1 MKIQDID
8 DLITKLNNEYYELN
22 DEYFTP
28 YFLSSSAGI
37 RRIFF
42 LGEQIWTSEDDEREY
57 INEEQDIKEEL
68 EVYLRREAKR
78 IVCDLHKV
86 VTGGKSEI

>member
-8 DLITKLNNEYYELN
+8 DLIKKLNNEYEEHLLGFN
-22 DEYFTP
+22 PIIP
-28 YFLSSSAGI
+28 YSLTSSGDVYSILFLS
-37 RRIFF
+37 
-42 LGEQIWTSEDDEREY
+42 EVIWNDVDDMREY
-57 INEEQDIKEEL
+57 IDEEQDIKEEL

-86 VTGGKSEI
+86 VTGGNK